1 VKNRQRTDSFAHAK
15 ARILQALAFSLFFFF
30 LAASPARAQVFELNG
45 GTSSLYD
52 ATGGSVGFR
61 TSHYA
66 GHVDFGIFGSQL
78 RYGFYFAE
86 PFRNYTLGLGDQP
99 VRFVLPTDLFNNS
112 YYFLGRGASMERKGP
127 LSHVFF
133 FAGATSTNFYVP
145 FLSVAQ
151 PNTPTGLFFY
161 ERRLSPKWRFVSQNI
176 ASRRQTSIQA
186 VEWQP
191 KQDLKMAMSAGL
203 GNNEHY
209 WASSF
214 ELARKWISLDA
225 SYAMAGDAF
234 RRVVVDTPI
243 LTELNRENVRLEL
256 SPARFLHFTAS
267 RQNYISP
274 ISAEPSAPELRAA
287 VNSFGAWGTAAGF
300 QLYGTLF
307 DSQSQGRQSE
317 SIAMG
322 ARRNITR
329 RFEAGMDYLRSGVPA
344 APPLHSEI
352 FTFRELL
359 TQRITVSQVVTEGG
373 GQRSISF
380 GGEFLS
386 NWVTVGADYQ
396 TVYFPLAPT
405 PESQF
410 HQVLRLSLH
419 VQLPVGI
426 QLNGGTQV
434 TPTGQVKY
442 TASALA
448 FAYHGLSGEEGR
460 MGRVEGF
467 FKYVVRGRVVDEA
480 GNPVSGAALL
490 IDKEMV
496 LTDSRGDFFLRLKKA
511 EVYSFEVSLGDFMV
525 PGRFQVVSAPPNV
538 KAEGEQIA
546 EPYRVVLKRLP
557 ILTPPPA
564 PAARPAPAPKPEVT
578 TKPGREDL
586 VSTVAPR
593 TTEESCLRM
602 EQLCGVELG
611 LISTDKTKYFTDRTL
626 GLFPIGT
633 ALALEAHAGKNANG
647 LSLSTIDLC
656 GGDLWVLCPGSIR
669 ARPVEVASSER
680 RADRENAG
688 NSRSAVDAP
697 ASAPE
702 PGITGNERGD
712 RSAAKPVALRSGR
725 NRHSRVQAG
734 RHHRRRR
741 RAHRAEHRRHVAR
754 RVRHRVPSQAR
765 HDRNTSAR
773 KIRSAARRPK
783 ANRRVAR
790 RRSGSATATSTRVA
804 RRRHRTVGSL

>member
-1 VKNRQRTDSFAHAK
+1 VKDGSRSGSSEHAK
-15 ARILQALAFSLFFFF
+15 DRILRTLAFSLLYLFFI
-30 LAASPARAQVFELNG
+30 ASPAAAQVFELNG

-66 GHVDFGIFGSQL
+66 GHVDLGFFGSHL
-78 RYGFYFAE
+78 HYGFYFAE
-86 PFRNYTLGLGDQP
+86 PFRSYTLGLGDQP

-112 YYFLGRGASMERKGP
+112 YYFLGRGASLERKGP
-127 LSHVFF
+127 LSHVLF

-151 PNTPTGLFFY
+151 ANTPTGLFFY
-161 ERRLSPKWRFVSQNI
+161 ERRLSPKWRFFSKNI
-176 ASRRQTSIQA
+176 ASQRQTSIQA
-186 VEWQP
+186 IEWQP

-203 GNNEHY
+203 GNNQHY

-214 ELARKWISLDA
+214 EVARKWISLDA
-225 SYAMAGDAF
+225 SYAIAGDAF
-234 RRVVVDTPI
+234 RRVVVDTPV
-243 LTELNRENVRLEL
+243 LTESDRENVRLEL

-267 RQNYISP
+267 RQNYLSP
-274 ISAEPSAPELRAA
+274 VSEEPNSPEIRAA

-307 DSQSQGRQSE
+307 DSRSQGRQSE
-317 SIAMG
+317 SIALG

-373 GQRSISF
+373 GQKSISF

-410 HQVLRLSLH
+410 HQVLRLNLH
-419 VQLPVGI
+419 VQLPGGI
-426 QLNGGTQV
+426 QLNGATHV

-442 TASALA
+442 TASAMA
-448 FAYHGLSGEEGR
+448 FAYRGLSGEEGR
-460 MGRVEGF
+460 MGRLEGF

-490 IDKEMV
+490 IDREMV
-496 LTDSRGDFFLRLKKA
+496 FTDSRGDFFLRLRKA
-511 EVYSFEVSLGDFMV
+511 QIYSFAVSLGDFMI
-525 PGRFQVVSAPPNV
+525 PERFEVVSAPPNV

-557 ILTPPPA
+557 MLGPPPA
-564 PAARPAPAPKPEVT
+564 PAGAPEPKPEVT
-578 TKPGREDL
+578 TKTGRVDSA
-586 VSTVAPR
+586 STVTPR
-593 TTEESCLRM
+593 TTEESCLKM
-602 EQLCGVELG
+602 EQLCGVKLG
-611 LISTDKTKYFTDRTL
+611 LISTGETKYFTGRTL
-626 GLFPIGT
+626 GLFPVGP
-633 ALALEAHAGKNANG
+633 ALALELGAETNANEI
-647 LSLSTIDLC
+647 SLATTDYCSSH
-656 GGDLWVLCPGSIR
+656 LWVLCPGSIR
-669 ARPVEVASSER
+669 VRPVEVASSER
-680 RADRENAG
+680 RADRKDAG
-688 NSRSAVDAP
+688 NSRSTVDAP

-702 PGITGNERGD
+702 PGIAGDERGD

-725 NRHSRVQAG
+725 NRDGRVQAG
-734 RHHRRRR
+734 GHRGRRS
-741 RAHRAEHRRHVAR
+741 RAHRAEHRRQVTR
-754 RVRHRVPSQAR
+754 RVRHRVSTEAR
-765 HDRNTSAR
+765 HHRSTPTR
-773 KIRSAARRPK
+773 KIRSASRRAK

-790 RRSGSATATSTRVA
+790 RRSASAAATSTRVA
-804 RRRHRTVGSL
+804 RRRHRPVGSL

>member
-1 VKNRQRTDSFAHAK
+1 MKNGRRTDSSAHAK
-15 ARILQALAFSLFFFF
+15 VRILRTLAFSLLYLF
-30 LAASPARAQVFELNG
+30 LAVPPAAAQVFELNG

-61 TSHYA
+61 TPHYA
-66 GHVDFGIFGSQL
+66 GHVDLGIFGSQL

-86 PFRNYTLGLGDQP
+86 PFRSYTLGLGDQP

-127 LSHVFF
+127 LSHIFF
-133 FAGATSTNFYVP
+133 FVGATSTNFYVP

-161 ERRLSPKWRFVSQNI
+161 ERRLSPKWRFFSHNI

-186 VEWQP
+186 IEWQP

-203 GNNEHY
+203 GNNQHY

-214 ELARKWISLDA
+214 GLARKWISLDA

-274 ISAEPSAPELRAA
+274 VSEEPNAPEIRAT

-300 QLYGTLF
+300 QMYGTLF
-307 DSQSQGRQSE
+307 DSQSQGRQSQ
-317 SIAMG
+317 SIALG

-329 RFEAGMDYLRSGVPA
+329 RFEAGMDYLRSGVPE

-359 TQRITVSQVVTEGG
+359 TQRIAVSQVMTEGG
-373 GQRSISF
+373 GQKSISF

-386 NWVTVGADYQ
+386 NWVTLGADYQ

-410 HQVLRLSLH
+410 HQVLRLNLH
-419 VQLPVGI
+419 VQLPGGI
-426 QLNGGTQV
+426 QLNGATHV

-442 TASALA
+442 TASAMA
-448 FAYHGLSGEEGR
+448 FAYRGLSGEEGR
-460 MGRVEGF
+460 MGRLEGF

-480 GNPVSGAALL
+480 GNPVSGAALV

-496 LTDSRGDFFLRLKKA
+496 FTDSRGDFFLRLKKTQI
-511 EVYSFEVSLGDFMV
+511 YSFEVSLGDFMI
-525 PGRFQVVSAPPNV
+525 PERFEVVSAPPNV

-557 ILTPPPA
+557 MLVPSPA
-564 PAARPAPAPKPEVT
+564 PEPKPDLTTKAAR
-578 TKPGREDL
+578 EDSA
-586 VSTVAPR
+586 STVAPR
-593 TTEESCLRM
+593 TTEVSCLRV
-602 EQLCGVELG
+602 EQLCGVKLG
-611 LISTDKTKYFTDRTL
+611 LISTDETKYFTGRTL
-626 GLFPIGT
+626 GLFIVGP
-633 ALALEAHAGKNANG
+633 ALAWESGAGKNANG

-656 GGDLWVLCPGSIR
+656 SGNLWVLCPGSAR

-680 RADRENAG
+680 RADREDAG
-688 NSRSAVDAP
+688 NSGSTVDAP
-697 ASAPE
+697 SSAPE
-702 PGITGNERGD
+702 PRIAGDERGD
-712 RSAAKPVALRSGR
+712 RGAAKPVALRSGR
-725 NRHSRVQAG
+725 NRHGRVQAG
-734 RHHRRRR
+734 GHHGRRSRT
-741 RAHRAEHRRHVAR
+741 HRSEHRRQVAR
-754 RVRHRVPSQAR
+754 RVCHRVPFQAR
-765 HDRNTSAR
+765 HHRSTPTR
-773 KIRSAARRPK
+773 KIRSASWRPK

-790 RRSGSATATSTRVA
+790 RRSANATATSTRVT
-804 RRRHRTVGSL
+804 RRRHRTVGGL